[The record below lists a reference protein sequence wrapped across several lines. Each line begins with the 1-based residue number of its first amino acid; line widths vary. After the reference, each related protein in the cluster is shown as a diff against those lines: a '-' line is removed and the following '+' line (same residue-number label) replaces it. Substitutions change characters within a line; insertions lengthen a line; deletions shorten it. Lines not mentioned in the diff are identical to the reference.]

1 MAPRS
6 YLIPVTPSIALD
18 ERELEF
24 NFIRAAG
31 PGGQN
36 VNKVATAVQLRFDA
50 ENSQR
55 LSETVRRRVL
65 SLAGRRATV
74 DGAIVISANRFRTQE
89 RNRRDAIDRLVE
101 LVRRAAAIPKKR
113 VPTRPSKSARGARLI
128 SKKRRGDL
136 KSKRQVRSGDW
147 D

>member
-18 ERELEF
+18 ERELVF
-24 NFIRAAG
+24 NFIRSAG

-50 ENSQR
+50 ENSPR
-55 LSETVRRRVL
+55 LTDAVRRRVL
-65 SLAGRRATV
+65 SLAGRRATA
-74 DGAIVISANRFRTQE
+74 DGVIVISANRFRTQE
-89 RNRRDAIDRLVE
+89 RNRSDAIDRLVD
-101 LVRRAAAIPKKR
+101 LVRRAAMVQKRR
-113 VPTRPSKSARGARLI
+113 VPTKPSRSARGKRLE
-128 SKKRRGDL
+128 SKRRRGDV
-136 KSKRQVRSGDW
+136 KNKRGIRSGDW

>member
-6 YLIPVTPSIALD
+6 YLISVTPSIALD

-36 VNKVATAVQLRFDA
+36 VNKVATAVQLRFDVK
-50 ENSQR
+50 NSQR
-55 LSETVRRRVL
+55 LTETVRRRVL
-65 SLAGRRATV
+65 SLAGQRATT
-74 DGAIVISANRFRTQE
+74 GGIIVISANRFRTQE
-89 RNRRDAIDRLVE
+89 RNRSDAMDRLVD
-101 LVRRAAAIPKKR
+101 LVRRAAIVQKKR
-113 VPTRPSKSARGARLI
+113 VPTRPSRSARKRRLD
-128 SKKRRGDL
+128 SKKWRGAI
-136 KSKRQVRSGDW
+136 KNKRGIRSGDW

>member
-1 MAPRS
+1 MAPRT
-6 YLIPVTPSIALD
+6 YLIPVTSSIALD

-50 ENSQR
+50 ANSQR

-136 KSKRQVRSGDW
+136 KSKRQVQSGDW

>member
-50 ENSQR
+50 INSQR
-55 LSETVRRRVL
+55 LTNTVRHRVL
-65 SLAGRRATV
+65 SLAGRRATA
-74 DGAIVISANRFRTQE
+74 DGVIVISANRFRTQE
-89 RNRRDAIDRLVE
+89 RNRSDAIGRLVD
-101 LVRRAAAIPKKR
+101 LVRRAAIVQKKR
-113 VPTRPSKSARGARLI
+113 VPTRPSKSAKGKRLE
-128 SKKRRGDL
+128 SKKRRGAI
-136 KSKRQVRSGDW
+136 KSKRSIQSKDW